1 MSMALEAFTEEWAV
15 AWKDQLNSSPEYKV
29 AAARW
34 EGAVVVVLTGGPGA
48 GERAVFLDLHRG
60 ECRAARTATPQD
72 RDTAPFVIAADT
84 ASWQQLLAGA
94 ADPVGLV
101 MRGKLRLLRGNP
113 AAILPQV
120 EAAEALVNA
129 AARIDSTFPES

>member
-1 MSMALEAFTEEWAV
+1 MTLEAFSEQWAA
-15 AWKDQLNSSPEYKV
+15 AWKDELNASAAYRQ

-60 ECRAARTATPQD
+60 ECRAARVATPQD
-72 RDTAPFVIAADT
+72 RDTAPFVIAADPE
-84 ASWQQLLAGA
+84 SWRQLLAGA

-101 MRGKLRLLRGNP
+101 MRGKLRLLRGS
-113 AAILPQV
+113 AAQILPQV
-120 EAAEALVNA
+120 DAAKELVNA
-129 AARIDSTFPES
+129 AARIESTFPES